1 MRLLAP
7 RILAGLFSFLQ
18 EEPMFTLDDTPA
30 AELDKLGDELTNE
43 IPEPQQHAI
52 DQAISDASKNPDIP
66 GAAPGSVELDALG
79 IPWNAAEHATGAD
92 GKGVRTAKGTWRKR
106 RGLKGSPSHL
116 NTGAANANSPA
127 DKEAEQAAIN
137 AQTAEKQN
145 RMAGAMAGTML
156 VRISAAVGG
165 QEFLPRTITVPGG
178 LTYNEEQFLQQ
189 AFGDYFVA
197 KGISDIPPGLVLCSA
212 LMMYYMPRFQ
222 SPEVRQRGGRVAGW
236 FKDKF
241 TRAYIWFK
249 YRGKKK
255 PESKH
260 VEPKEPMTARDYIR
274 ERQENADTNG
284 ARGGSRF
291 GGAAHSPVHMENP
304 ASDDDEQHRT

>member
-1 MRLLAP
+1 MTERRNQL
-7 RILAGLFSFLQ
+7 
-18 EEPMFTLDDTPA
+18 FTLDETPA

-52 DQAISDASKNPDIP
+52 DQAISDAVKNPDVP
-66 GAAPGSVELDALG
+66 GAASGSVELDALG
-79 IPWNAAEHATGAD
+79 VPWNSAEHATGAD

-116 NTGAANANSPA
+116 NTGAANTSSPA
-127 DKEAEQAAIN
+127 DKEAEQAAVN

-156 VRISAAVGG
+156 VRMSAAIGG
-165 QEFLPRTITVPGG
+165 QEFLPRVVTVPGG

-212 LMMYYMPRFQ
+212 LMMYYLPRFQ
-222 SPEVRQRGGRVAGW
+222 SPEVRQRGSRIVRW
-236 FKDKF
+236 FKDKGEWLYF
-241 TRAYIWFK
+241 KFK
-249 YRGKKK
+249 YRKSGGKPPEQEK
-255 PESKH
+255 PK
-260 VEPKEPMTARDYIR
+260 PKTARDYIR
-274 ERQENADTNG
+274 DAS
-284 ARGGSRF
+284 A
-291 GGAAHSPVHMENP
+291 PVPTAE
-304 ASDDDEQHRT
+304 AE

>member
-7 RILAGLFSFLQ
+7 RILAGLFTF
-18 EEPMFTLDDTPA
+18 MGGVVFTLDDAPA
-30 AELDKLGDELTNE
+30 AELDKLGDDLTNE

-52 DQAISDASKNPDIP
+52 DQAISDASKNPDVP
-66 GAAPGSVELDALG
+66 GAANTSVELDALG
-79 IPWNAAEHATGAD
+79 VPWNNAEHATGAD
-92 GKGVRTAKGTWRKR
+92 GKGIRTAKGTWRKR

-116 NTGAANANSPA
+116 NTGAANASSPA
-127 DKEAEQAAIN
+127 DKEAEQAAVN
-137 AQTAEKQN
+137 ARTAEHQN

-178 LTYNEEQFLQQ
+178 LTYNEEQFLQT

-222 SPEVRQRGGRVAGW
+222 SPEVRQRGGKIAGW
-236 FKDKF
+236 FKSKMEWVYF
-241 TRAYIWFK
+241 KFK
-249 YRGKKK
+249 YRKSGGK
-255 PESKH
+255 PPAQTPA
-260 VEPKEPMTARDYIR
+260 EPRTAKDYIDR
-274 ERQENADTNG
+274 ATNG
-284 ARGGSRF
+284 AKDGTRGGSRF
-291 GGAAHSPVHMENP
+291 TGASHSTVEAAPI
-304 ASDDDEQHRT
+304 SDDDERTGT